1 MGKQN
6 EEQVHNFSPFV
17 VSTALTK
24 IIFTPWA
31 GEDRSPKDHFI
42 VGEGDQNLEGSEHD
56 WEALPHRPVQI
67 SSSASCKKII
77 VNLSLAKHSFQHY
90 WLQH

>member
-56 WEALPHRPVQI
+56 
-67 SSSASCKKII
+67 
-77 VNLSLAKHSFQHY
+77 
-90 WLQH
+90 